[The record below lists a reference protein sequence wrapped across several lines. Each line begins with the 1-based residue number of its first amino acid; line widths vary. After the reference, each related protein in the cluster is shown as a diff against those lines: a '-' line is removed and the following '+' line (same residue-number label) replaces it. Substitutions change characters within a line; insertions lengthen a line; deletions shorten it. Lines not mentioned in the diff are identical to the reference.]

1 MSQIAMEAEHRAKAV
16 KTAQVK
22 INRINQVV
30 RKAKDGISDLDN
42 IKDQMQVLIDRKCD
56 RANDVNEM
64 KDLFAQMDTIL
75 DKMEHL

>member
-1 MSQIAMEAEHRAKAV
+1 MEAEHRAKAV

-64 KDLFAQMDTIL
+64 KDLFVQMDAIL